1 MTEQIY
7 YSHWGS
13 ESEEHKDYFY
23 TIGTIASWIGY
34 ALIGPRHTPYTTD
47 ITTRSNISVLQTK
60 EKFGSPRVYVSFAK
74 DSELEDVK
82 HYRHVYQTAIKLF
95 PQYEKSIRTGMDH
108 EEYLFES
115 NGEIYKYIQDK
126 MMWLQRGRT
135 SGEVD
140 NDFYLERLESIKEE
154 QEFLKK
160 VCDLT

>member
-34 ALIGPRHTPYTTD
+34 ALIGPRHKPYTTD

-60 EKFGSPRVYVSFAK
+60 EKFGSPRVYVSFSK
-74 DSELEDVK
+74 DNELEDAK

-126 MMWLQRGRT
+126 MMWLQKGRVH
-135 SGEVD
+135 GEVD
-140 NDFYLERLESIKEE
+140 NDFYLQKLESIKEE